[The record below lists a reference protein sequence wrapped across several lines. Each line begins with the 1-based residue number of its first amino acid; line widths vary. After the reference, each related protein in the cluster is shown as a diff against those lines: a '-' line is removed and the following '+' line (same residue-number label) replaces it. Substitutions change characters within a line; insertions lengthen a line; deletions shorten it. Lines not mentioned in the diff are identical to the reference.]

1 MRGKGEGRGPSEGS
15 PLDVC
20 YIYPVSQSSL
30 EFFEA
35 KGFGSLP
42 QVLVN
47 GAQISMDTV
56 SQ

>member
-1 MRGKGEGRGPSEGS
+1 MFNYNIFGS
-15 PLDVC
+15 
-20 YIYPVSQSSL
+20 VSQSSL

-35 KGFGSLP
+35 KGFGNLP

-47 GAQISMDTV
+47 GAQLSMDTV